1 MAFSRR
7 LSDPSPLADPGSSRG
22 WEARAVARSL
32 GGARERSVARARRL
46 VAAARALA
54 VERGDSDFTV
64 AQVARRARL
73 SLKTFYRQFAS
84 KDELLLAL
92 FEDDS
97 RLGAARLGE
106 SVARVADP
114 RARLRAFVAGLF
126 ALVAEGSSY
135 SAVLVREHLR
145 LSREH
150 PAAMNQALAPLID
163 LLTGEIEAA
172 AAKGAIRPDADRRDA
187 VVVFNVV
194 LAHVNAVV
202 LGQLGDGREETVRL
216 LWRFCDAALRPE
228 PSS

>member
-1 MAFSRR
+1 
-7 LSDPSPLADPGSSRG
+7 
-22 WEARAVARSL
+22 VARSL

-46 VAAARALA
+46 VAAARSLA

-97 RLGAARLGE
+97 RLGAGRLAR
-106 SVARVADP
+106 SVGRHSQP
-114 RARLRAFVAGLF
+114 RDRLRAFVAELF
-126 ALVAEGSSY
+126 ALVAEGSGY
-135 SAVLVREHLR
+135 SAMLVREHLR

-150 PAAMNQALAPLID
+150 PAEMNEALAPLID
-163 LLTGEIEAA
+163 LLTGEIDAA
-172 AAKGAIRPDADRRDA
+172 AATGAIRRDADRRDA

-202 LGQLGDGREETVRL
+202 LGQLVDGREETVRL
-216 LWRFCDAALRPE
+216 LWRFCEAALRPD
-228 PSS
+228 PSP